1 MRQTKYMA
9 SSGLA
14 FSEGFDMKRL
24 AKKSSKGWHLQN
36 FGFLG
41 YMLERGKPA
50 SVEYELDYNEQP
62 DAGYFQ
68 LFEDAGWEHVCSGGG
83 AHIFRAL
90 AGTAKIY
97 SKKAD
102 KQEVYRQEKKKFGS
116 QAIFCLIIFAV
127 LAASLWAVT
136 AFYPDVTV
144 LTISLTVLLM
154 IWIFPTVFTTFPYL
168 GYTYKVYRLNK

>member
-1 MRQTKYMA
+1 MRQTKYTI

-24 AKKSSKGWHLQN
+24 AKKSAKGWHLQK

-41 YMLERGKPA
+41 FMLEKGEPA

-62 DAGYFQ
+62 DADYFQ
-68 LFEDAGWEHVCSGGG
+68 LFQDAGWEHICSGGG
-83 AHIFRAL
+83 MHIFRAPE
-90 AGTAKIY
+90 GTAKIY
-97 SKKAD
+97 SKKTD
-102 KQEVYRQEKKKFGS
+102 KQEVYRQEKSRIGS
-116 QAIFCLIIFAV
+116 QAVFCLIILAV

-136 AFYPDVTV
+136 AFYPDVTI
-144 LTISLTVLLM
+144 LTIFMTALLM
-154 IWIFPTVFTTFPYL
+154 IWVFPTVFTTFPYL